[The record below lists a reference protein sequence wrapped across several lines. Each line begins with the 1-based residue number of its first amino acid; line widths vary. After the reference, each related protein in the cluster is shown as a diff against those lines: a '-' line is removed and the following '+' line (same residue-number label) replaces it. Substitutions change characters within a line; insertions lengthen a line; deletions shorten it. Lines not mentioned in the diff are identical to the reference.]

1 VSDVREDVSSFF
13 TLFGLGLVD
22 KDRIHD
28 FVDAWHESGD
38 DEKRTLEDYLGMTDE
53 EYSVW
58 LMAPNALPVILAA
71 RRDKRPIR
79 ETIVPFFESM
89 RAAGDPEDRP
99 AIFALG
105 HWLRRHEPG

>member
-1 VSDVREDVSSFF
+1 
-13 TLFGLGLVD
+13 
-22 KDRIHD
+22 
-28 FVDAWHESGD
+28 
-38 DEKRTLEDYLGMTDE
+38 MTDE

-89 RAAGDPEDRP
+89 RAR
-99 AIFALG
+99 AIPRTGRRYSRWVIGSDGTNRADHRFRTPFG
-105 HWLRRHEPG
+105 IVRDDSEPSRLRARHRVRLSSGQWASCL

>member
-38 DEKRTLEDYLGMTDE
+38 DEKRTLEDYL
-53 EYSVW
+53 V
-58 LMAPNALPVILAA
+58 
-71 RRDKRPIR
+71 
-79 ETIVPFFESM
+79 
-89 RAAGDPEDRP
+89 
-99 AIFALG
+99 
-105 HWLRRHEPG
+105 